1 MIYNKDINKK
11 GQAMN
16 NNQIKEVAKR
26 NQLLNITN
34 QDLSQFTNEGVINS
48 LNNLQERCGA
58 LAYHIIK
65 TETQFYTEYSILYV
79 SNHEENWSEDRNEL
93 KNGTVLVYVYND
105 SYAEGKFDFIGIESV
120 NGELKRT
127 W

>member
-16 NNQIKEVAKR
+16 HNQIKEAAKR

-34 QDLSQFTNEGVINS
+34 QDLSQFTNEGVVNS
-48 LNNLQERCGA
+48 LNNLQEKCGA

-93 KNGTVLVYVYND
+93 KNGTILVYVYND
-105 SYAEGKFDFIGIESV
+105 SYAEGKFDFIGIESE

>member
-16 NNQIKEVAKR
+16 NNQIKEAAKR
-26 NQLLNITN
+26 NQLLNIVD
-34 QDLSQFTNEGVINS
+34 QDLTQFTNEGVINS

-65 TETQFYTEYSILYV
+65 TEGQFYTEYSILYV

>member
-16 NNQIKEVAKR
+16 NNQIKEAAKR
-26 NQLLNITN
+26 NQLLNIVD
-34 QDLSQFTNEGVINS
+34 QDLTQFTNEGVINS

-105 SYAEGKFDFIGIESV
+105 SYAEGKFDFINIKSEDGQ
-120 NGELKRT
+120 LKRN

>member
-1 MIYNKDINKK
+1 MIYNKYINKK

-16 NNQIKEVAKR
+16 NNQIKESAKR

-34 QDLSQFTNEGVINS
+34 QDLTQFTNEGVINS

-65 TETQFYTEYSILYV
+65 TEGQFYTEYSILYV
-79 SNHEENWSEDRNEL
+79 SKHEENWSEDRNEL
-93 KNGTVLVYVYND
+93 KNGTVLAYVYND

>member
-1 MIYNKDINKK
+1 
-11 GQAMN
+11 MN
-16 NNQIKEVAKR
+16 NNQIKEAAKR

-65 TETQFYTEYSILYV
+65 TEGQFDTEYSILFV
-79 SNHEENWSEDRNEL
+79 SDREEDWSKSQEDI
-93 KNGTVLVYVYND
+93 KNGKVLAYVYNT
-105 SYAEGKFDFIGIESV
+105 SYAEGKFDFIGIESE

>member
-16 NNQIKEVAKR
+16 NNQKEAAKR

>member
-1 MIYNKDINKK
+1 MIYNKYINKK

-16 NNQIKEVAKR
+16 NNQIKEAAKR
-26 NQLLNITN
+26 NQLLKIVD
-34 QDLSQFTNEGVINS
+34 QDLTQFTNEGVINS

-65 TETQFYTEYSILYV
+65 TEGQFYTEYSILYV
-79 SNHEENWSEDRNEL
+79 SKHEENWSEDRNEL
-93 KNGTVLVYVYND
+93 KNGTVLAYVYND

>member
-1 MIYNKDINKK
+1 
-11 GQAMN
+11 MN

-34 QDLSQFTNEGVINS
+34 QDLSQFTNEGVVNS

-65 TETQFYTEYSILYV
+65 TETQSYTEYSILYV

>member
-16 NNQIKEVAKR
+16 NNQIKESAKR

-34 QDLSQFTNEGVINS
+34 QDLTQFTNEGVINS
-48 LNNLQERCGA
+48 LNNLQEKCGA

-65 TETQFYTEYSILYV
+65 TEGQFYTEYSILFV
-79 SNHEENWSEDRNEL
+79 SDREEDWSKSQKARKTSKTVRYLLTYTTLVTL
-93 KNGTVLVYVYND
+93 KENSIISVLNQ
-105 SYAEGKFDFIGIESV
+105 
-120 NGELKRT
+120 
-127 W
+127 

>member
-16 NNQIKEVAKR
+16 NNQIKEATKR

-34 QDLSQFTNEGVINS
+34 QDLTQFTNEEVVNA

-58 LAYHIIK
+58 LPYHIIK
-65 TETQFYTEYSILYV
+65 TEGQFDTEYSILFV
-79 SNHEENWSEDRNEL
+79 SDREEDWSKSQEDI
-93 KNGTVLVYVYND
+93 KNGKVLAYIYNT
-105 SYAEGKFDFIGIESV
+105 SYAQARFDYIGIESV

>member
-16 NNQIKEVAKR
+16 NNQIKEAAKR
-26 NQLLNITN
+26 NQLLNIVD
-34 QDLSQFTNEGVINS
+34 QDLTQFTNEGVINS

-65 TETQFYTEYSILYV
+65 TEGQFYTEYSILFV
-79 SNHEENWSEDRNEL
+79 SDREEDWLKSQEDI
-93 KNGTVLVYVYND
+93 KNGKVLAYIYNT
-105 SYAEGKFDFIGIESV
+105 SYAQGKFDYIGIESV

>member
-16 NNQIKEVAKR
+16 NNQIKEAAKR

-34 QDLSQFTNEGVINS
+34 QDLSQFTNEGVVNS
-48 LNNLQERCGA
+48 LNKLQEKCGA

>member
-16 NNQIKEVAKR
+16 NNQIKEAAKR

-65 TETQFYTEYSILYV
+65 TEGQFYTEYSILYV

>member
-16 NNQIKEVAKR
+16 NNQIKEAAKR

-93 KNGTVLVYVYND
+93 KNGTVLVYVYNT

>member
-1 MIYNKDINKK
+1 MIYNKYINKK

-16 NNQIKEVAKR
+16 NNQIKEAAKR
-26 NQLLNITN
+26 NQLLNIVD
-34 QDLSQFTNEGVINS
+34 QDLTQFTNEGVINS

-65 TETQFYTEYSILYV
+65 TEGQFYTEYSILYV
-79 SNHEENWSEDRNEL
+79 SKHEENWSEDRNEL
-93 KNGTVLVYVYND
+93 KNGTVLAYVYND
-105 SYAEGKFDFIGIESV
+105 SYAEGKFDFIGIESE